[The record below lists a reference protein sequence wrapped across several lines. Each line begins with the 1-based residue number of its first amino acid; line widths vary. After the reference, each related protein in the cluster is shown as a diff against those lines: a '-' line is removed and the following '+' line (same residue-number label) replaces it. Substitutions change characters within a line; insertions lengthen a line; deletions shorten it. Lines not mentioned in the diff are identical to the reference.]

1 MNGNSEI
8 PGKCWRLSGAALVL
22 LLCDSLT
29 AGAAS
34 VQGSIAAASDYVLR
48 GVSQNQGELAL
59 QGDVNVRFAQGWSA
73 GLWSSQLQL
82 LPGQHTLEFD
92 AYLQWRHALSAEFDL
107 ALSATHYSYPDDP
120 RPISYD
126 YDELALSLAWRDQLY
141 ATASW
146 SPRVNF
152 FTSYGYQL
160 EPNRRVLNFELA
172 AHRGLTAHLEA
183 LAGVGFYDPV
193 GVDYASYTYGSAAL
207 DWHSGKW
214 RAELAWIAVQGA
226 NHRWYSQGEAGGPLT
241 LSVAWSF

>member
-8 PGKCWRLSGAALVL
+8 LDKRWRLSGAAAVL
-22 LLCDSLT
+22 LLCHSLA

-59 QGDVNVRFAQGWSA
+59 QGDVQLRFAHGWSA
-73 GLWSSQLQL
+73 GVWGSQLQL
-82 LPGQHTLEFD
+82 RPGQHTLEFD
-92 AYLQWRHALSAEFDL
+92 AYLQWRHAVNADLDL

-126 YDELALSLAWRDQLY
+126 YDELAVSLAWRDQLY

-152 FTSYGYQL
+152 FTSYGNQL
-160 EPNRRVLNFELA
+160 EPNRRVLNLELA
-172 AHRGLTAHLEA
+172 ARRGLSTHLEA

-207 DWHSGKW
+207 GWHYGKW

-226 NHRWYSQGEAGGPLT
+226 SHRWYSQGAAGGPLT
-241 LSVAWSF
+241 LSAAWSF